1 MVESP
6 TTVHHNYAINGAS
19 VSKTSNY
26 DELIY
31 LFYGNDIL
39 ETDAP
44 NSYIL
49 KSFIRTLL

>member
-49 KSFIRTLL
+49 NPFIKVLL

>member
-6 TTVHHNYAINGAS
+6 TTVHHNYAINGVS

-44 NSYIL
+44 NSYIF